1 MGSYPVW
8 WEDTITVYN
17 KHTNPLTQ
25 IVTWLPTVLTNCFWK
40 YERTRVMIG
49 QTVVESCRTICRI
62 PENSK
67 FMEKSVWESQPD
79 DIMPQYFTLGE
90 GDIIVKGEVSEV
102 IDEYNAGH
110 RSSDFIAKHKALG
123 DCIKIEAFSNNTKTG
138 TNNKHYLVSGN

>member
-1 MGSYPVW
+1 MGNYPVW

-17 KHTNPLTQ
+17 KHTDLLTQ
-25 IVTWLPTVLTNCFWK
+25 VVTWYRTVLTNCFWK

-62 PENSK
+62 PENLK
-67 FMEKSVWESQPD
+67 FLEKSDWESQPGD
-79 DIMPQYFTLGE
+79 VRTQYFTIGE
-90 GDIIVKGEVSEV
+90 GDIIAKGEVTET

-110 RSSDFIAKHKALG
+110 RSSEFIAKYKALKG
-123 DCIKIEAFSNNTKTG
+123 CIQIESFSNNTKTG